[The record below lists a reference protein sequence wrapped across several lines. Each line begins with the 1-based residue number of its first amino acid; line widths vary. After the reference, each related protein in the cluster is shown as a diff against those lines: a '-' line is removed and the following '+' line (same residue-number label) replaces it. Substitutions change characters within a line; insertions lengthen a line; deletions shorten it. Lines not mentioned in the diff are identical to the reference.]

1 MRSSLS
7 SRIHLVLALSRILL
21 AAALCLIIFSLGG
34 CATRIS
40 KAHTIPWNSA
50 SQIKPIVRP
59 VSAAASPEAEEP
71 SELEAGVVLPNFPFM
86 PARVTPARPRV
97 APPPAAPVE
106 EESSKPRTPILSPDL
121 TPVESTTAEQE
132 AHQSLDVAEKN
143 IAATQGKTLNPTQ
156 SDLASK
162 VRSFIAEAREAARVR
177 DWPRSRNAAKKAE
190 VLSNELA
197 KSL

>member
-7 SRIHLVLALSRILL
+7 SRIHVLLAPSRISL
-21 AAALCLIIFSLGG
+21 AAALCLAVFSLGG

-40 KAHTIPWNSA
+40 KAHTIPWSSA
-50 SQIKPIVRP
+50 PQIKPIVRP
-59 VSAAASPEAEEP
+59 FSAASSPETEDL
-71 SELEAGVVLPNFPFM
+71 SELEAGVVLPNSPFM
-86 PARVTPARPRV
+86 PARGTPARPRV

-106 EESSKPRTPILSPDL
+106 ENSRPRTPILSPDL
-121 TPVESTTAEQE
+121 TPIESSAAEEE
-132 AHQSLDVAEKN
+132 ARQSLDVAEKN
-143 IAATQGKTLNPTQ
+143 IAVTQGRTLNATQ